1 METAAQAVSAAPGC
15 SSGHKHRP
23 MVSTSTGAGV
33 SVSVGPSQSAEL
45 PSIEQQQIQFTV
57 ELRHSAMSSIHT

>member
-45 PSIEQQQIQFTV
+45 PSIEQQIQFTV
-57 ELRHSAMSSIHT
+57 ELRHSAMSSTHT